1 MARVRHGLDL
11 GLYLRDVMLKLAS
24 GWPQSRLDEFLPH
37 RWREPVTN
45 CRPLA
50 FLVGSRYDRPSY
62 GGA

>member
-37 RWREPVTN
+37 RWRELHAQAAAQAETLTAPQ
-45 CRPLA
+45 A
-50 FLVGSRYDRPSY
+50 
-62 GGA
+62 